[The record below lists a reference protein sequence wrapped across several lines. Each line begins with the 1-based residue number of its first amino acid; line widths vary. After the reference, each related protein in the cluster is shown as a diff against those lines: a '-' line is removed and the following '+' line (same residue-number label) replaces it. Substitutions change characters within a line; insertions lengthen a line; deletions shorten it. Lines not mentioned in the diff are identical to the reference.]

1 MLEVHIRVR
10 CVEYLVVV
18 GVGERYS
25 CVSECE

>member
-1 MLEVHIRVR
+1 MLEVHIRVG

-18 GVGERYS
+18 GVGERYG